1 MAKGKIYNGITEIKP
16 KGKANKG
23 SRTITGNLGKVIKPK
38 GKTNKG
44 KKFYSAITETPIK
57 TNNGIAKTNRLAVKS
72 TLGAVE
78 KKSTLGKVA
87 KPKRYNLAKRTKIAE
102 NNIAKRYRNYANQYA
117 KQVNRQRNA
126 DIAASNAQYTAN
138 SQSAALR
145 NAVQQR
151 ELQRQMYRNG
161 ITGGASETTM
171 FNAANNY
178 ANQQTK
184 ISNDKAAA
192 ANTIRQKA
200 NADKA
205 AFRLQNAQARDTAM
219 DSARD
224 REYNKYQNY
233 LKRKDTLNER
243 RYQRGRDR
251 INDARYRSETRY
263 KRSRDRIND
272 ARYRNERKYNRRQ
285 VAGERYARGYSNVK
299 SVNNAIKKIKKSG
312 KGKWRLPYLRAWRTE
327 LKNRDYERAQ
337 ANKKK

>member
-1 MAKGKIYNGITEIKP
+1 MRVEIPTFKEKGKM
-16 KGKANKG
+16 A
-23 SRTITGNLGKVIKPK
+23 
-38 GKTNKG
+38 
-44 KKFYSAITETPIK
+44 
-57 TNNGIAKTNRLAVKS
+57 
-72 TLGAVE
+72 
-78 KKSTLGKVA
+78 
-87 KPKRYNLAKRTKIAE
+87 KRYNLGKRTKTAV
-102 NNIAKRYRNYANQYA
+102 NNVAKRYRNYANQYA
-117 KQVNRQRNA
+117 KQVNTQRDA

-145 NAVQQR
+145 NAAQQR
-151 ELQRQMYRNG
+151 QLQRQMYRNG

-184 ISNDKAAA
+184 ISNDMAAA

-205 AFRLQNAQARDTAM
+205 AFRLQNAQARDTAI

-243 RYQRGRDR
+243 RYERR
-251 INDARYRSETRY
+251 
-263 KRSRDRIND
+263 
-272 ARYRNERKYNRRQ
+272 RYRNETRYNRRQ

>member
-1 MAKGKIYNGITEIKP
+1 MVEIPTFKEKGKM
-16 KGKANKG
+16 A
-23 SRTITGNLGKVIKPK
+23 
-38 GKTNKG
+38 
-44 KKFYSAITETPIK
+44 
-57 TNNGIAKTNRLAVKS
+57 
-72 TLGAVE
+72 
-78 KKSTLGKVA
+78 
-87 KPKRYNLAKRTKIAE
+87 KRYNLGKRTKTAV
-102 NNIAKRYRNYANQYA
+102 NNVAKRYRNYANQYA
-117 KQVNRQRNA
+117 KQVNTQRDA

-145 NAVQQR
+145 NAAQQR
-151 ELQRQMYRNG
+151 QLQRQMYRNG

-178 ANQQTK
+178 SNQQTK
-184 ISNDKAAA
+184 ISNDMAAA

-205 AFRLQNAQARDTAM
+205 AFRLQNAQARDTAI

-243 RYQRGRDR
+243 RYERR
-251 INDARYRSETRY
+251 
-263 KRSRDRIND
+263 
-272 ARYRNERKYNRRQ
+272 RYRNETRYNRRQ

-299 SVNNAIKKIKKSG
+299 SVNNAIKRIKKSG

-337 ANKKK
+337 AKKK

>member
-1 MAKGKIYNGITEIKP
+1 MRVEIPTFKEKGKM
-16 KGKANKG
+16 A
-23 SRTITGNLGKVIKPK
+23 
-38 GKTNKG
+38 
-44 KKFYSAITETPIK
+44 
-57 TNNGIAKTNRLAVKS
+57 
-72 TLGAVE
+72 
-78 KKSTLGKVA
+78 
-87 KPKRYNLAKRTKIAE
+87 KRYNLGKRTKTAV
-102 NNIAKRYRNYANQYA
+102 NNVAKRYRNYANQYA
-117 KQVNRQRNA
+117 KQVNTQRDA

-145 NAVQQR
+145 NAAQQR
-151 ELQRQMYRNG
+151 QLQRQMYRNG

-184 ISNDKAAA
+184 ISNDMAAA

-205 AFRLQNAQARDTAM
+205 AFRLQNAQARDTAI

-243 RYQRGRDR
+243 RYERR
-251 INDARYRSETRY
+251 
-263 KRSRDRIND
+263 
-272 ARYRNERKYNRRQ
+272 RYRNETRYNRRQ

-299 SVNNAIKKIKKSG
+299 SVNNAIKRIKKSG

-337 ANKKK
+337 AKKK

>member
-1 MAKGKIYNGITEIKP
+1 MAKGKIYNGLTEIKP
-16 KGKANKG
+16 KGKTNKG

-72 TLGAVE
+72 
-78 KKSTLGKVA
+78 SLGKVA
-87 KPKRYNLAKRTKIAE
+87 KPKRYNLAKRTRTAV

-251 INDARYRSETRY
+251 VNDARYRSETRY
-263 KRSRDRIND
+263 KRRRDRVND
-272 ARYRNERKYNRRQ
+272 ARYRNETKYNRRQ
-285 VAGERYARGYSNVK
+285 VRGERYARGYSNVK